1 MRKPTAGRLR
11 ALALGCAL
19 LAAGAAV
26 PSPAFPAGSRP
37 SPEFT
42 LSAPQLRTLT
52 AGLPKRL
59 QDGILASPKE
69 FLHAMAGVLDQP
81 EELLVLVDKRHPL
94 DADYV
99 PPDLASLSSYPLAVS
114 RNDLQLRKSVMPEV
128 LAMVSAARKEGV
140 TLLFSSSYR
149 SYDYQK
155 TVYEREVKAYGQAQA
170 DRESARPGSSQ
181 HQLGTAVDFGSITDE
196 FAGTRAG
203 KWLAT
208 HAWEYGFTLSY
219 PQGYEEVTGY
229 RWESWHYRYVTRPA
243 ARLEREFF
251 DDVQQYLLEFLHDH
265 RDALLAARVRS

>member
-1 MRKPTAGRLR
+1 MHVPRRPRGLR
-11 ALALGCAL
+11 GSIL
-19 LAAGAAV
+19 LACACLFVAWPAGA
-26 PSPAFPAGSRP
+26 SGSRAA
-37 SPEFT
+37 PEFT
-42 LSAPQLRTLT
+42 FSVPQLRTLT
-52 AGLPKRL
+52 AALPKSI
-59 QDGILASPKE
+59 QDRILASPKE
-69 FLHAMAGVLDQP
+69 FLRQLSQVLDQP

-94 DADYV
+94 GADYV
-99 PPDLASLSSYPLAVS
+99 PPDLVSLSSFPLAVS
-114 RNDLQLRKSVMPEV
+114 RSDLELRKSVMPEV
-128 LAMVSAARKEGV
+128 LALVSAARSQGI

-155 TVYEREVKAYGQAQA
+155 TVYEREVKTYGQVQA

-203 KWLAT
+203 KWLAA

-229 RWESWHYRYVTRPA
+229 RWESWHYRYITRPA

-265 RDALLAARVRS
+265 RGELLAARVKG